1 MDKVSRAGLVS
12 GVRSERSSARGVGLE
27 GRATTRDFEM
37 DLEFHQLDMRYEH
50 LRLRRP
56 ERERRLL
63 ASLAEKGQQVPIVV
77 VALVEDLGRYQVI
90 DGYKRVRLLQRL
102 GTDTVQATV
111 WDMNEAEALVL
122 DRSLRAADAE
132 TAIEQGWLLQE
143 LRNLPL
149 SHEDLAKRFDRSVS
163 WVSKRLALVQ
173 VLPQSVQEHIRAGR
187 IPAQAAIKYL
197 VPLARARR
205 EDCEVLSQAIATHH
219 FTSREVSNL
228 YRAWREGSRDVRR
241 RVLEDP
247 ELFLRA
253 QRELEEE
260 HPVEVRAAERLLR
273 DLELMGRL
281 ARRAER
287 RWREGCG
294 LMEPKEREEVRLCL
308 EQARED
314 LARLARRIDM
324 QDARAEPERADGD
337 PGASR
342 EGCRQTPDCADAEDL
357 APGGAEGDSVGVG
370 RVASSQPGGEGR
382 AAPERDSGTPR
393 FVPGE
398 PGPGP

>member
-1 MDKVSRAGLVS
+1 
-12 GVRSERSSARGVGLE
+12 
-27 GRATTRDFEM
+27 M
-37 DLEFHQLDMRYEH
+37 DLEFHQLEMRYEH

-77 VALVEDLGRYQVI
+77 VALFEDPGRYQVI
-90 DGYKRVRLLQRL
+90 DGHKRVRLLQRL
-102 GTDTVQATV
+102 GSDTVHATV
-111 WDMNEAEALVL
+111 WDMSEAEALLL

-163 WVSKRLALVQ
+163 WVSQRLALAQ

-197 VPLARARR
+197 VPLARTKR
-205 EDCEVLSQAIATHH
+205 EDCEVLSEAIAKHH
-219 FTSREVSNL
+219 LTSREVGEL
-228 YRAWREGSRDVRR
+228 YRAWREGSWDMRR

-260 HPVEVRAAERLLR
+260 HPVEVRAADGLLR
-273 DLELMGRL
+273 DLELVGRL

-287 RWREGCG
+287 RWREGSG
-294 LMEPKEREEVRLCL
+294 VMEPKEREEVRLCL

-324 QDARAEPERADGD
+324 EDGRAEPERADGD

-342 EGCRQTPDCADAEDL
+342 EGCRETTDCADAEDL
-357 APGGAEGDSVGVG
+357 APGGPEGHSVGLG
-370 RVASSQPGGEGR
+370 RVASPQPGGKGR
-382 AAPERDSGTPR
+382 AAPDQDPGAPR

-398 PGPGP
+398 SGPGP

>member
-1 MDKVSRAGLVS
+1 
-12 GVRSERSSARGVGLE
+12 
-27 GRATTRDFEM
+27 M
-37 DLEFHQLDMRYEH
+37 DLEFHQLEMRYEH

-77 VALVEDLGRYQVI
+77 VALFEDAGRYQII
-90 DGYKRVRLLQRL
+90 DGHKRVRLLQRL
-102 GTDTVQATV
+102 GADTVQATV
-111 WDMNEAEALVL
+111 WDMSEAEALVL
-122 DRSLRAADAE
+122 DRSLRAAEAE

-163 WVSKRLALVQ
+163 WVLKRLALAQ
-173 VLPQSVQEHIRAGR
+173 VLPESVQEHIRAGR

-197 VPLARARR
+197 VPLARAKR
-205 EDCEVLSQAIATHH
+205 EDCEVLSAAIAKHH
-219 FTSREVSNL
+219 LTSREVGEV
-228 YRAWREGSRDVRR
+228 YRAWREGSWDMRR

-260 HPVEVRAAERLLR
+260 HPVEVRAADGLLR
-273 DLELMGRL
+273 DLELVGRL

-287 RWREGCG
+287 RWREGSG
-294 LMEPKEREEVRLCL
+294 VMEPKQREEVRLCL

-314 LARLARRIDM
+314 LARLARRIDTEN
-324 QDARAEPERADGD
+324 APAEPERADGD

-342 EGCRQTPDCADAEDL
+342 EGRRETTDCADAEDL
-357 APGGAEGDSVGVG
+357 APGGPEGHPVGFG
-370 RVASSQPGGEGR
+370 RVASPQPGGKGR
-382 AAPERDSGTPR
+382 AAPDGDLGTLH
-393 FVPGE
+393 FVRGE
-398 PGPGP
+398 SGPGP

>member
-1 MDKVSRAGLVS
+1 VSRAGLVS
-12 GVRSERSSARGVGLE
+12 GVVRERSSARGGEFAEELTA
-27 GRATTRDFEM
+27 GDFWM

-56 ERERRLL
+56 QRERRLL

-77 VALVEDLGRYQVI
+77 VALFEDQGRYQVI
-90 DGYKRVRLLQRL
+90 DGHKRVRLLQRL
-102 GTDTVQATV
+102 GADTVQATV
-111 WDMNEAEALVL
+111 WDMSEAEALLL

-197 VPLARARR
+197 VPLARANR
-205 EDCEVLSQAIATHH
+205 EDCEVLSEVIAKHH
-219 FTSREVSNL
+219 LTSREVGEL
-228 YRAWREGSRDVRR
+228 YRAWREGSWDMRR

-253 QRELEEE
+253 QRELEES
-260 HPVEVRAAERLLR
+260 HPVEVRAADGLLR
-273 DLELMGRL
+273 DLELVGRL

-287 RWREGCG
+287 RWREGSG
-294 LMEPKEREEVRLCL
+294 VMEPKEREEVRLCL

-324 QDARAEPERADGD
+324 ENGRAEPERADGD

-342 EGCRQTPDCADAEDL
+342 EGCREEADCADAEDL
-357 APGGAEGDSVGVG
+357 APGGPEGHPVGLG
-370 RVASSQPGGEGR
+370 RVASAQPGGKGR
-382 AAPERDSGTPR
+382 AAPDGDLGALR
-393 FVPGE
+393 FVRGE
-398 PGPGP
+398 SGPGP

>member
-1 MDKVSRAGLVS
+1 
-12 GVRSERSSARGVGLE
+12 
-27 GRATTRDFEM
+27 M
-37 DLEFHQLDMRYEH
+37 DLEFHQLEMRYEH

-77 VALVEDLGRYQVI
+77 VALFEDPARYQVI
-90 DGYKRVRLLQRL
+90 DGHKRVRLLQRL

-111 WDMNEAEALVL
+111 WDMNEADALVL

-163 WVSKRLALVQ
+163 WVSKRLALIQ

-187 IPAQAAIKYL
+187 IPAQAAIKCL
-197 VPLARARR
+197 VPLARAKR
-205 EDCEVLSQAIATHH
+205 EDCEILSEAIAKHH
-219 FTSREVSNL
+219 FTSREVSDL

-247 ELFLRA
+247 GLFLRA

-260 HPVEVRAAERLLR
+260 HPVMVRAADGLLR
-273 DLELMGRL
+273 DLALVGRL

-287 RWREGCG
+287 QWREGSAV
-294 LMEPKEREEVRLCL
+294 MEPKEREEVRLCI
-308 EQARED
+308 EQALLDLSRLSKQIEAED
-314 LARLARRIDM
+314 T
-324 QDARAEPERADGD
+324 RAEPERPDSD
-337 PGASR
+337 PGASP
-342 EGCRQTPDCADAEDL
+342 EGCGETPDCPNAEDL
-357 APGGAEGDSVGVG
+357 APSGAESDPVGLG
-370 RVASSQPGGEGR
+370 RVASPQPGGESR
-382 AAPERDSGTPR
+382 TVSDRDPGAVR
-393 FVPGE
+393 FMRGE
-398 PGPGP
+398 SSPGP